1 MIRVRDSV
9 VTIYED
15 RLVAN
20 VLIFETLKSVLQ
32 KELAVSLSDTTF
44 FKSQN
49 SKINNNLKSLVSRF
63 EQTKLTLEEAN
74 AFSDLKKNVQLL
86 LDSESRFLKSD
97 YSDRS
102 SVVNHIEDLKIN
114 LNDLSEIQL
123 NEGSR
128 QMSISKRAVDT
139 VELFTQIEI
148 YILAF
153 LAILIQIIIMY
164 KPKEKS

>member
-1 MIRVRDSV
+1 V

-74 AFSDLKKNVQLL
+74 VFSDLKKNVKLL

-114 LNDLSEIQL
+114 LNDLFEIQL

-139 VELFTQIEI
+139 LELFTQIEI

-164 KPKEKS
+164 KRKEKS